1 MTDANIVKALSLSDP
16 TVLERTR
23 FTPQV
28 SEADRNHFG
37 QLWARV
43 KAAQ

>member
-1 MTDANIVKALSLSDP
+1 LSLNDP

-23 FTPQV
+23 FTPLV
-28 SEADRNHFG
+28 SETQRNQFG